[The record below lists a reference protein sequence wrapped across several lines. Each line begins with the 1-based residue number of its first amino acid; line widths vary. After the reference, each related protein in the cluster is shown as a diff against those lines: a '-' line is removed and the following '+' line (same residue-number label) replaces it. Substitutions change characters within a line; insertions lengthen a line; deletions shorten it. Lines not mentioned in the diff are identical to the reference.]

1 MAKLNYERLEGS
13 LVYAKDVRQ
22 AAFEKGRLVRDQLL
36 NIPARV
42 SPIIAAERDPKKT
55 HEILTNEIRQ
65 CLETIADDLKEVKNE
80 ASTN

>member
-1 MAKLNYERLEGS
+1 M
-13 LVYAKDVRQ
+13 
-22 AAFEKGRLVRDQLL
+22 
-36 NIPARV
+36 

-65 CLETIADDLKEVKNE
+65 RLETIADDLKEVKNE